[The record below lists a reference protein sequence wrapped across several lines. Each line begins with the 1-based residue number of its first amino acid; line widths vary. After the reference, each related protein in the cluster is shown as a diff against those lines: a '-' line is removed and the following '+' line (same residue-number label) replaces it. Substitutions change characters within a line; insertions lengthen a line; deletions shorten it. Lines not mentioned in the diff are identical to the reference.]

1 MADRLTVGLDIGGT
15 VVKAGVVDEDGRV
28 LESVIRETPSTSAAE
43 VEDTIADVVH
53 DLADRHQVVAVGVGA
68 AGFVDATRSTVL
80 FSPHLAWRNERL
92 QEAVQ
97 QRVAL
102 PTWID
107 NDANCAA
114 WAEARFGAGQG
125 EPDLVC
131 VTLGT
136 GIGGGLIL
144 GGRLFRGRFGLGGE
158 FGHMQVVEGGHPCP
172 CGNRGCWEQYASAN
186 ALVREA
192 RQHIVAGSESAA
204 GLIGL
209 AGDDEDAITG
219 LLVTEAATGGDP
231 LAVQLLAGVGR
242 WLGVGIANLA
252 AALDPGVFV
261 IGGGVADAGDLLIVP
276 AVAAYRA
283 QLTGRG
289 YRPEARLVRAQL
301 GNRAGL
307 IGAADLAREALLAQ
321 RGRL

>member
-1 MADRLTVGLDIGGT
+1 MATMLAIGIDIGGT

-28 LESVIRETPSTSAAE
+28 LEAVAMETPSTSATE
-43 VEDTIADVVH
+43 VEDTIAHVVSE
-53 DLADRHQVVAVGVGA
+53 LAGRHVVVAVGIGA
-68 AGFVDATRSTVL
+68 AGFVDATQTTVL

-92 QEAVQ
+92 RDAVQ
-97 QRVAL
+97 QRVDIA
-102 PTWID
+102 TWID

-144 GGRLFRGRFGLGGE
+144 GGQLFRGRFGLGGE

-192 RQHIVAGSESAA
+192 RQRAEAGSESAA
-204 GLIGL
+204 GLLERVG
-209 AGDDEDAITG
+209 GDTAAITG
-219 LLVTEAATGGDP
+219 LLVAEVALAGDP
-231 LAVQLLAGVGR
+231 FAVELLAEAGR

-261 IGGGVADAGDLLIVP
+261 IGGGVADAGELLIGP
-276 AVAAYRA
+276 AVAAYRG

-289 YRPEARLVRAQL
+289 YRPEARIVRAHL

-307 IGAADLAREALLAQ
+307 IGAADLARGSLVAQ
-321 RGRL
+321 RGRV

>member
-1 MADRLTVGLDIGGT
+1 MAERLSIGLDIGGS
-15 VVKAGVVDEDGRV
+15 VVKAGVVGEDGRV
-28 LESVIRETPSTSAAE
+28 VEFLIRETPSTSAAE
-43 VEDTIADVVH
+43 VEDTIADVVR
-53 DLADRHQVVAVGVGA
+53 DLADRHVATAVGIGA
-68 AGFVDATRSTVL
+68 AGFIDATQSTVL
-80 FSPHLAWRNERL
+80 FSPHLAWRDEPL
-92 QEAVQ
+92 KQAVQ
-97 QRVAL
+97 QRVSL

-114 WAEARFGAGQG
+114 WAEARFGAGRG

-192 RQHIVAGSESAA
+192 RRKVAAGSESGT
-204 GLIGL
+204 GLVDL
-209 AGDDEDAITG
+209 AGGDAAAISG
-219 LLVTEAATGGDP
+219 LLVAEAALAGDP
-231 LAVQLLAGVGR
+231 LAVQLLADVGR

-252 AALDPGVFV
+252 AALDPGLFV
-261 IGGGVADAGDLLIVP
+261 IGGGVADAGDLLIEP
-276 AVAAYRA
+276 AIAAYRG

-307 IGAADLAREALLAQ
+307 IGAADLARSAQVSQ
-321 RGRL
+321 RGRV

>member
-1 MADRLTVGLDIGGT
+1 MAERLAIGLDIGGT
-15 VVKAGVVDEDGRV
+15 VVKAGVVGEDGRV
-28 LESVIRETPSTSAAE
+28 VEILLRETPSTSAAE
-43 VEDTIADVVH
+43 VEDTIADVVR
-53 DLADRHQVVAVGVGA
+53 DLADRHAVMAVGIGA
-68 AGFVDATRSTVL
+68 AGFVDATQSTVL
-80 FSPHLAWRNERL
+80 FSPHLAWRNEPL
-92 QEAVQ
+92 KEAVQ
-97 QRVAL
+97 QRVSL

-114 WAEARFGAGQG
+114 WAEARFGAGRG

-192 RQHIVAGSESAA
+192 RRRVAA
-204 GLIGL
+204 GPESVTGLVDL
-209 AGDDEDAITG
+209 AGGDATAISG
-219 LLVTEAATGGDP
+219 LLVAEAALAGDP
-231 LAVQLLAGVGR
+231 LAVQLLADVGR

-252 AALDPGVFV
+252 AALDPGLFV
-261 IGGGVADAGDLLIVP
+261 IGGGVADAGDLLIEP
-276 AVAAYRA
+276 AVAAYRG

-307 IGAADLAREALLAQ
+307 IGAADLARSAQEFQ
-321 RGRL
+321 RGRV